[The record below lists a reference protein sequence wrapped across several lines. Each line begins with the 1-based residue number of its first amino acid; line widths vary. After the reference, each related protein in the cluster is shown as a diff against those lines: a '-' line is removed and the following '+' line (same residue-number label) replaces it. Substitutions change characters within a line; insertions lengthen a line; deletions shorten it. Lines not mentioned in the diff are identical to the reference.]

1 MDEYML
7 RAYLQGRSRDKDSDP
22 EFIRRM
28 RDALRR
34 DRYPREIRRDSP
46 MGHFYDD
53 RMYDDFY
60 VNRHSDAQLED
71 ILGDLD
77 AERSYSR

>member
-1 MDEYML
+1 ML
-7 RAYLQGRSRDKDSDP
+7 RAYLQSRSRDKDSDS

-34 DRYPREIRRDSP
+34 GRYPREIRRDSP

-60 VNRHSDAQLED
+60 VNRHSDAQLEG
-71 ILGDLD
+71 ILDDLD
-77 AERSYSR
+77 ADEKRSYSR